1 MHDLNYYVL
10 NRDKRARWNDDHIM
24 GLAPRPLPKTSQ
36 QAFQQFFARGHALF
50 LPDDSDR
57 VLDALD
63 PSTHDLPPK
72 NWTVQFPPNWEALP
86 SDNLTRINC
95 ETFIVRKQKAE
106 QEHTDHQQTAA
117 AAALSTA
124 AQPPMPPLPQLPYST
139 YPITYPIVPF
149 PSQLSIFLPQHP
161 TSSPPIA
168 TLTPVPAAKLSPKSQ
183 LNERAEKLLG
193 ICYQCNTLN
202 PDKVTTEASL
212 HLPVD
217 CAPSFVLEKIEEGMG
232 VNTVE
237 HMEKALHELRDC
249 LSRARTNKKLYII
262 NMKPGPKAEDLGK
275 RGKGHRNNTV
285 NNAIQSNPASE
296 QYTLLEKQWGCQK
309 CGGHCWPHARAK
321 GKHLHLSNAMLSLW
335 AQQWTDSVPGVDLY
349 NPPTHHWF
357 DVPAL
362 GKQTKAINEKQRR
375 ESKKRKRSASPPRT
389 PTKSKATTTPSPPVK
404 KAKADVMPAK
414 QQPEK
419 ETIILSSDPITPEF
433 LYHRASKVG
442 TEIINLSSSPTP
454 GPSKKAPVPV
464 FNLCSSDDF
473 PESDTEHDELEP

>member
-1 MHDLNYYVL
+1 
-10 NRDKRARWNDDHIM
+10 M

-63 PSTHDLPPK
+63 PSAHDLPPK

-124 AQPPMPPLPQLPYST
+124 AQPPVPPLPQLPYST

-149 PSQLSIFLPQHP
+149 PTQPSIFLPQHP

-183 LNERAEKLLG
+183 LNERAEIQLK
-193 ICYQCNTLN
+193 
-202 PDKVTTEASL
+202 
-212 HLPVD
+212 
-217 CAPSFVLEKIEEGMG
+217 
-232 VNTVE
+232 TVE

-262 NMKPGPKAEDLGK
+262 NMKPVPKAEDLGK
-275 RGKGHRNNTV
+275 RGKGRRNNTV

-309 CGGHCWPHARAK
+309 CGGHCWPHAQAK

-389 PTKSKATTTPSPPVK
+389 PTKSKAATTPSPPVK
-404 KAKADVMPAK
+404 KAKADVTPAK

-433 LYHRASKVG
+433 LYHHASKVG